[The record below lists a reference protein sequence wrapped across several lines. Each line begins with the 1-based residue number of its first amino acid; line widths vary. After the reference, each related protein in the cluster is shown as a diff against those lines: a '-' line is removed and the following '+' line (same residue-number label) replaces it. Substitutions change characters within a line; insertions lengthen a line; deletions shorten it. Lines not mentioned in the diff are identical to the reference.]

1 MNKIVKNTLILT
13 LITVIAGV
21 LLGAVYEVT
30 KTPIAQSQETAKKEA
45 WQAVFSDVKL
55 DDFKAEDVDQKAAD
69 KAAKAAAA
77 KPEDEKLAKAAE
89 VAAQAAKDAA
99 TIDEVCTAGDAGYV
113 ITTTDKDGFGGNI
126 QITVGIKKDGT
137 INGVSI
143 LSISETAGLGMK
155 ATEPSFYNQYVNKQ
169 ADKFVVSKDGGD
181 GEQIDAL
188 SGATITSRAVTGAVN
203 AALGYYQNAF
213 K

>member
-1 MNKIVKNTLILT
+1 MNRIVKNTLILT
-13 LITVIAGV
+13 LITVIAGF

-30 KTPIAQSQETAKKEA
+30 KTPIAQAQETAKKEA

-55 DDFKAEDVDQKAAD
+55 GDFKAEDVDQKAAD
-69 KAAKAAAA
+69 KA
-77 KPEDEKLAKAAE
+77 
-89 VAAQAAKDAA
+89 VKDMGVNA

>member
-69 KAAKAAAA
+69 KA
-77 KPEDEKLAKAAE
+77 
-89 VAAQAAKDAA
+89 VKDMGVNA

-155 ATEPSFYNQYVNKQ
+155 AKEDGFMSQFAGIPAQILEVTKSGKTADTEIE
-169 ADKFVVSKDGGD
+169 A
-181 GEQIDAL
+181 I
-188 SGATITSRAVTGAVN
+188 SGATITSKAVTYGVDAGLTYYNSLVGGASN
-203 AALGYYQNAF
+203 E
-213 K
+213 

>member
-30 KTPIAQSQETAKKEA
+30 KTPIAQSLETAKKEA

-69 KAAKAAAA
+69 KA
-77 KPEDEKLAKAAE
+77 
-89 VAAQAAKDAA
+89 VKDMGVNA

-113 ITTTDKDGFGGNI
+113 ITTKTDSAAISRLQLVLRK
-126 QITVGIKKDGT
+126 TVRST
-137 INGVSI
+137 VYLFF
-143 LSISETAGLGMK
+143 LSARQQVL
-155 ATEPSFYNQYVNKQ
+155 V
-169 ADKFVVSKDGGD
+169 
-181 GEQIDAL
+181 
-188 SGATITSRAVTGAVN
+188 
-203 AALGYYQNAF
+203 
-213 K
+213 

>member
-99 TIDEVCTAGDAGYV
+99 
-113 ITTTDKDGFGGNI
+113 
-126 QITVGIKKDGT
+126 DGT
-137 INGVSI
+137 KIP
-143 LSISETAGLGMK
+143 ETFKDYLQKYVYGCKDQDDLLNVLGGARLMNLK
-155 ATEPSFYNQYVNKQ
+155 NEPH
-169 ADKFVVSKDGGD
+169 
-181 GEQIDAL
+181 
-188 SGATITSRAVTGAVN
+188 
-203 AALGYYQNAF
+203 LGYSTRH
-213 K
+213 

>member
-13 LITVIAGV
+13 LITVIAGF

-30 KTPIAQSQETAKKEA
+30 KTPIAQAQETAKKEA

-55 DDFKAEDVDQKAAD
+55 GDFKAEDVDQKAAD
-69 KAAKAAAA
+69 KA
-77 KPEDEKLAKAAE
+77 
-89 VAAQAAKDAA
+89 VKDMGVNA

-188 SGATITSRAVTGAVN
+188 SGATFTSRAVTGAVN

>member
-1 MNKIVKNTLILT
+1 MNNIVKNTLILT
-13 LITVIAGV
+13 LITVIAGG

-69 KAAKAAAA
+69 KA
-77 KPEDEKLAKAAE
+77 
-89 VAAQAAKDAA
+89 VKDMGVNA

-113 ITTTDKDGFGGNI
+113 ITTTDKDGYGGDI
-126 QITVGIKKDGT
+126 QVSVGIQSDGT
-137 INGVSI
+137 VTGVSF
-143 LSISETAGLGMK
+143 LSLSETAGLGMK
-155 ATEPSFYNQYVNKQ
+155 AKEPSFYEQYVGKNPT
-169 ADKFVVSKDGGD
+169 KFAVSKDGGD

-213 K
+213 GQGGN